1 MPGFRVVNG
10 FSILGVVFFCMSAS
24 SSDLE
29 FVLGSGCLG
38 CHVNTGNLNEI
49 PTLDGYDQEKLFQK
63 MRDYRDGELGGTIM
77 PRLAAGYTDEQLR
90 SLARWLVNDTKSP

>member
-38 CHVNTGNLNEI
+38 CHVNNGNLNEI
-49 PTLDGYDQEKLFQK
+49 RTLDGYDQEKR
-63 MRDYRDGELGGTIM
+63 RDADDRPL
-77 PRLAAGYTDEQLR
+77 PLAAGVIGD
-90 SLARWLVNDTKSP
+90 SLSHTL